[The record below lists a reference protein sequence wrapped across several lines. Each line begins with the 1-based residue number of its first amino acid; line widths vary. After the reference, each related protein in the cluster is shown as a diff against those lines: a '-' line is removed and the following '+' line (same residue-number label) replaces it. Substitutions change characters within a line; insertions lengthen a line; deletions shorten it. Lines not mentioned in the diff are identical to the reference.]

1 MKHYVEKTFGHEIDL
16 LKLSQLQELL
26 KCIKMNKAMHNN
38 SGKDFNVLSNR
49 NSNRQSYKITR
60 GFCTKNDKGDSVKD
74 LISPPKQDSNSDLT
88 DLNYDDDDIFSL
100 DQDFMTAPVD
110 AKPTRNLIDDNGD
123 MEDFG
128 QNFSHQ
134 LLDDDADELTV
145 DRSHGLR
152 YKWIS
157 SLKDVRDNEELLR
170 RVKDF
175 LGAITVSPASDEFQL
190 AVTALLDLEAES
202 YNPKLAS
209 GFLVFHSLFHQ
220 ESQGVA
226 VDPHSLNI
234 VFDTNL
240 GKIEKNYS
248 KYLSRS
254 VFPQNLGDAAYKKLL
269 DHQVKNFKRKEFKR
283 VMSHFALF
291 SDKSGF
297 NFPATLGMVSE
308 ICLEKKIPLTLL
320 EFYYLVNF
328 NGGKFSINEFRKMI
342 DVLSKFKYYNDDI
355 LEISKKYVRDNDQA
369 SLNVDLLEPYID
381 MLIATNKTESL
392 MFTLDRMKEYIDSNK
407 FQIIKTLSSKE
418 NTIKEEAHQV
428 HLENL
433 TKSLFKNFLNKLL
446 SKDLKTESS

>member
-1 MKHYVEKTFGHEIDL
+1 VFDLKNDSYTKDLTKAESRDKKMILAIKQFEFVVSYVKQYPLMKHYIEKTFGHEIDA

-26 KCIKMNKAMHNN
+26 KCIKMNKTMHNN
-38 SGKDFNVLSNR
+38 SAKDFNVLSNR

-60 GFCTKNDKGDSVKD
+60 GFSTQNEKNEPTDPPTKPAQKQASNIPND
-74 LISPPKQDSNSDLT
+74 LI

-100 DQDFMTAPVD
+100 DQDFLTQSPET
-110 AKPTRNLIDDNGD
+110 KPTRNLIDDND
-123 MEDFG
+123 ILEDFE

-134 LLDDDADELTV
+134 LLDDDPDEV
-145 DRSHGLR
+145 AIDRSHGLR

-157 SLKDVRDNEELLR
+157 ALKYVADNQELRWRVEE
-170 RVKDF
+170 F
-175 LGAITVSPASDEFQL
+175 LGSITTQNNTSDEFAL
-190 AVTALLDLEAES
+190 AVTALMDLEAES
-202 YNPKLAS
+202 YNGKLAS
-209 GFLVFHSLFHQ
+209 GSLVFHSMFHWDK
-220 ESQGVA
+220 EGVS

-248 KYLSRS
+248 KYLTRTM
-254 VFPQNLGDAAYKKLL
+254 FAKNLGDAAYKKLL

-291 SDKSGF
+291 SDKAGF

-342 DVLSKFKYYNDDI
+342 DVLSKFKYYND
-355 LEISKKYVRDNDQA
+355 EI
-369 SLNVDLLEPYID
+369 
-381 MLIATNKTESL
+381 
-392 MFTLDRMKEYIDSNK
+392 
-407 FQIIKTLSSKE
+407 
-418 NTIKEEAHQV
+418 
-428 HLENL
+428 
-433 TKSLFKNFLNKLL
+433 
-446 SKDLKTESS
+446 